1 MIHRNKDLRFSRAP
15 LFLRIFLPL
24 IFIIALFA
32 PLNFV
37 LVTPGPATQLF
48 PKVLSLEESAGVDIY
63 PVKGQLNLLTIY
75 VTNPES
81 YVFGAEILGCWAWGD
96 CVAMPRS
103 VIYQDG
109 ATNDEEF
116 KSGKK
121 DMVKS
126 QNIALAAAKG
136 AIARNFS
143 EIDLSDVKDSSVKVS
158 LKNTGGPSG
167 GLIFSLGLI
176 DLLTS
181 EDLIKGRNI
190 AGTGTID
197 LDGTIGPI
205 GGVTEKIIGAKRAGA
220 SILFIST
227 QNCSELPAKVEGIQ
241 VIAVEK
247 IDQVIDYLRK
257 PFSAEKSADTAAGEE
272 LSSAGIRGCA
282 SVGA

>member
-15 LFLRIFLPL
+15 FFIRIFLPL
-24 IFIIALFA
+24 ILIIALFA
-32 PLNFV
+32 PMNFV
-37 LVTPGPATQLF
+37 LVTPGPATELF
-48 PKVLSLEESAGVDIY
+48 PKVLTLKESAGVNVY

-103 VIYQDG
+103 VMYQDG
-109 ATNDEEF
+109 ATDDEEF

-126 QNIALAAAKG
+126 QNVALAAAKS
-136 AIARNFS
+136 AIARNFTNVDIS
-143 EIDLSDVKDSSVKVS
+143 AVKDSSVKVS

-167 GLIFSLGLI
+167 GLIFTLGLI
-176 DLLTS
+176 DLLTP
-181 EDLIKGRNI
+181 EDLLKGRNV
-190 AGTGTID
+190 AGTGTIEV
-197 LDGTIGPI
+197 DGTVGPI

-220 SILFIST
+220 TLLFIST
-227 QNCSELPAKVEGIQ
+227 QNCGELPAKVEGIQ
-241 VIAVEK
+241 VLAVEK
-247 IDQVIDYLRK
+247 IDQAIDYLRE
-257 PFSAEKSADTAAGEE
+257 PFSMGKTVGEE
-272 LSSAGIRGCA
+272 LNSAGIRGCA

>member
-15 LFLRIFLPL
+15 LFIRLFLPL
-24 IFIIALFA
+24 ILLIALFA
-32 PLNFV
+32 PMNFV
-37 LVTPGPATQLF
+37 LVTPGPATKLF
-48 PKVLSLEESAGVDIY
+48 PKVLSLEKSAGVNVY

-75 VTNPES
+75 ITNPES

-103 VIYQDG
+103 VMYQDG
-109 ATNDEEF
+109 ATDDEEF
-116 KSGKK
+116 KSSKN

-126 QNIALAAAKG
+126 QNVALAAAKS

-143 EIDLSDVKDSSVKVS
+143 EINLSAVNDSSVKVS

-167 GLIFSLGLI
+167 GLIFTLGLV
-176 DLLTS
+176 DLLTP
-181 EDLIKGRNI
+181 EDLIQGRNI
-190 AGTGTID
+190 AGTGTISA
-197 LDGTIGPI
+197 DGTVGPI
-205 GGVTEKIIGAKRAGA
+205 GGVTEKVIGAKRAGA

-241 VIAVEK
+241 VVAVEN
-247 IDQVIDYLRK
+247 IDQVIEYLRE
-257 PFSAEKSADTAAGEE
+257 PYLAGKAVNKAVGKE
-272 LSSAGIRGCA
+272 LNSAGIRGCA

>member
-1 MIHRNKDLRFSRAP
+1 MIHRNKDLRFSR
-15 LFLRIFLPL
+15 LPL
-24 IFIIALFA
+24 SIRLLFPLILIIALFA
-32 PLNFV
+32 PMNFV
-37 LVTPGPATQLF
+37 LVTPGPATALF
-48 PKVLSLEESAGVDIY
+48 PKVLSLEERDGVQVY

-103 VIYQDG
+103 VMYQDG
-109 ATNDEEF
+109 ATDDQEF
-116 KSGKK
+116 ESGKK

-126 QNIALAAAKG
+126 QNVALAAAKA
-136 AIARNFS
+136 AIARNFTG
-143 EIDLSDVKDSSVKVS
+143 INLSAVSDSSVKVS

-167 GLIFSLGLI
+167 GLIFTLGLV
-176 DLLTS
+176 DLLTR
-181 EDLIKGRNI
+181 EDLLKGRNI

-197 LDGTIGPI
+197 IDGTVGPI

-241 VIAVEK
+241 VIAVSKVDEA
-247 IDQVIDYLRK
+247 ITYLQQ
-257 PFSAEKSADTAAGEE
+257 PFSAGKTVGED
-272 LSSAGIRGCA
+272 LNSAGIRGCA

>member
-1 MIHRNKDLRFSRAP
+1 MIHRNRDLRFSRAP
-15 LFLRIFLPL
+15 IFIRLFLPL
-24 IFIIALFA
+24 ILIVTLFA
-32 PLNFV
+32 PMNFV

-48 PKVLSLEESAGVDIY
+48 PKVLSLEESAGVNVY

-75 VTNPES
+75 ITNPES

-103 VIYQDG
+103 VMYQDG
-109 ATNDEEF
+109 ATNEEEF
-116 KSGKK
+116 KSSKK

-126 QNIALAAAKG
+126 QNIALAAAKS
-136 AIARNFS
+136 AIDRNFS
-143 EIDLSDVKDSSVKVS
+143 GIDLSSVKDSSVKVS

-167 GLIFSLGLI
+167 GLIFTLGLI

-190 AGTGTID
+190 AGTGTIEI
-197 LDGTIGPI
+197 DGTVGPI

-220 SILFIST
+220 TVLFISS

-241 VIAVEK
+241 IIAVEK
-247 IDQVIDYLRK
+247 IDQAIDYLRE
-257 PFSAEKSADTAAGEE
+257 PFSMGKTVGEE
-272 LSSAGIRGCA
+272 LNSAGIRGCA

>member
-15 LFLRIFLPL
+15 LFIRLFIPL
-24 IFIIALFA
+24 ILIIALFA
-32 PLNFV
+32 PMNFV
-37 LVTPGPATQLF
+37 LVTPGPATKLF
-48 PKVLSLEESAGVDIY
+48 PKVLSLEASSGVSVY

-81 YVFGAEILGCWAWGD
+81 YIFGAEILGCWAWGD

-109 ATNDEEF
+109 ATDEQEI
-116 KSGKK
+116 KSSKK

-126 QNIALAAAKG
+126 QNVALAAAKG
-136 AIARNFS
+136 AIKRNFS
-143 EIDLSDVKDSSVKVS
+143 GLDLSSVKDSSVKVS

-176 DLLTS
+176 DLLTP
-181 EDLIKGRNI
+181 EDLLKGRNI

-197 LDGTIGPI
+197 IDGTVGPI

-220 SILFIST
+220 SVLFIST
-227 QNCSELPAKVEGIQ
+227 QNCGELPAKVEGIQ

-247 IDQVIDYLRK
+247 IDQVIEYLRK
-257 PFSAEKSADTAAGEE
+257 PFSPKKTVGEE
-272 LSSAGIRGCA
+272 LNSAGIRGCA

>member
-1 MIHRNKDLRFSRAP
+1 MIHRNRDLRFSRAP
-15 LFLRIFLPL
+15 IFIRLFLPL
-24 IFIIALFA
+24 ILIVALFA
-32 PLNFV
+32 PMNFV
-37 LVTPGPATQLF
+37 LVTPGPATKLF
-48 PKVLSLEESAGVDIY
+48 PKVLSLQESAGVSVY

-75 VTNPES
+75 ITNPES

-103 VIYQDG
+103 VMYQDG
-109 ATNDEEF
+109 ATDEEEF

-126 QNIALAAAKG
+126 QNIALAAAKS

-143 EIDLSDVKDSSVKVS
+143 GIDLSSVKDSSVKVS

-167 GLIFSLGLI
+167 GLIFTLGLI
-176 DLLTS
+176 DLLTP

-190 AGTGTID
+190 AGTGTIAI
-197 LDGTIGPI
+197 DGTVGPI
-205 GGVTEKIIGAKRAGA
+205 GGVTEKIIGAKRTGA
-220 SILFIST
+220 TVLFIST

-247 IDQVIDYLRK
+247 IDQAIKYLRE
-257 PFSAEKSADTAAGEE
+257 PFSMGKTVGEE
-272 LSSAGIRGCA
+272 LNSAGIRGCA

>member
-15 LFLRIFLPL
+15 LFIRLFIPL
-24 IFIIALFA
+24 ILIIALFA
-32 PLNFV
+32 PMNFV
-37 LVTPGPATQLF
+37 LVTPGPATKLF
-48 PKVLSLEESAGVDIY
+48 PKVLSLKAGSGVSIY

-109 ATNDEEF
+109 ATDEQEI
-116 KSGKK
+116 KSSKK

-126 QNIALAAAKG
+126 QNVALAAAKG
-136 AIARNFS
+136 AIKRNFS
-143 EIDLSDVKDSSVKVS
+143 GLDLSSVKDSSVKVS

-176 DLLTS
+176 DLLTP
-181 EDLIKGRNI
+181 EDLLKGRNI

-197 LDGTIGPI
+197 IDGTVGPI

-220 SILFIST
+220 SVLFIST
-227 QNCSELPAKVEGIQ
+227 QNCGELPAKVEGIQ

-247 IDQVIDYLRK
+247 IDQVIEYLRK
-257 PFSAEKSADTAAGEE
+257 PFSLEKTVGEE
-272 LSSAGIRGCA
+272 LNSAGIRGCA

>member
-15 LFLRIFLPL
+15 LFIRLFLPL
-24 IFIIALFA
+24 ILIIALFA
-32 PLNFV
+32 PMNFV
-37 LVTPGPATQLF
+37 LVTPGPATKLF
-48 PKVLSLEESAGVDIY
+48 PKVLSLEASSGVSVY

-109 ATNDEEF
+109 ATDEQEM

-126 QNIALAAAKG
+126 QNVALAAAKG
-136 AIARNFS
+136 AITRNFS
-143 EIDLSDVKDSSVKVS
+143 GLDLSSVKDSSVKVS

-176 DLLTS
+176 DLLTP
-181 EDLIKGRNI
+181 EDLLKGRNI

-197 LDGTIGPI
+197 IDGTVGPI

-220 SILFIST
+220 SVLFIST
-227 QNCSELPAKVEGIQ
+227 QNCGELPAKVEGIQ

-247 IDQVIDYLRK
+247 IDQVIEYLRK
-257 PFSAEKSADTAAGEE
+257 PFSLEKTVGEE
-272 LSSAGIRGCA
+272 LNSAGIRGCA